1 MAKSATTREAFST
14 QSQQMI
20 GGPLHSLLSWFPSGS
35 SLQNYLVG
43 TQTGSLPFVCDPLVT
58 REPAVLIICK
68 QALLS

>member
-1 MAKSATTREAFST
+1 MAKSAITREAFST
-14 QSQQMI
+14 QSQQI

-43 TQTGSLPFVCDPLVT
+43 TQRGSLPFVCDTLVT

-68 QALLS
+68 QALLG